1 MPAPDSTVEEVR
13 ASVLKYL
20 RMYEEGQFTL
30 NDLAADLAVMAPAY
44 EHAMGGISD
53 NYGDLLRVAR
63 DYRIRADA
71 NASASCGRLE
81 EAVTDFRRREAAWK

>member
-13 ASVLKYL
+13 TSVLKYL

-53 NYGDLLRVAR
+53 NYGDLLQAAR
-63 DYRIRADA
+63 DHRMRADA
-71 NASASCGRLE
+71 NASASYERLE
-81 EAVTDFRRREAAWK
+81 QAVTNFRRREAAWK